1 MTALAAL
8 PERLRR
14 RGILERDVAR
24 LRREHPGLREVRDGA
39 GPVAL
44 FVSLT
49 EFVYQLKLEGMLG
62 KALQL
67 HGWRPVVLVQDSSWV
82 PRKYLGAFGIESFV
96 TLDPYV
102 DGAARGE
109 ARVEA
114 ARILEHDPTLAGV
127 RDLAF
132 HGAPIGRNVLAT
144 VSRALHEG
152 AVDLR
157 DPRVRAKL
165 AELLPRTLE
174 ATIAAERL
182 LDELRPE
189 LVLFLERNY
198 AAEAP
203 ISDVALARGTKVVQ
217 YVSGPQD
224 DTLVFKR
231 FTRETRREHPRS
243 LSQASWEA
251 VKRMPWTP
259 ERDAELDDEFA
270 KRYGNAWALS
280 RRIQGWTS
288 DRSRGD
294 VMAALGLDP
303 AKKTAVLYSHILW
316 DANMFYGEDL
326 FADQEEW
333 FVATVRAAAANPAV
347 NWIVKLHPANVWKLR
362 REGLEDVRDEE
373 TAIREAIG
381 EPPAHVAVVRPDSDI
396 STRSIFGVTDYGITI
411 RGSVGFELPCFGVP
425 VLTAGTG
432 FYSGRG
438 FTIDSATPEDYVGRL
453 RRIEEIPRLEPREVE
468 LARRHAYALFKLRPL
483 RFTSFLATIRPLE
496 EMGHPLDHD
505 VEIRVRT
512 REDLERAEDLRRF
525 AEWATES
532 RELDYLELG

>member
-1 MTALAAL
+1 VTALTAL

-62 KALQL
+62 KGVQL
-67 HGWRPVVLVQDSSWV
+67 AGWRPVVLVQETSWV
-82 PRKYLGAFGIESFV
+82 PRKYLSALGIESFV
-96 TLDPYV
+96 TLTPYV
-102 DGAARGE
+102 DDAARAE
-109 ARVEA
+109 AGEA
-114 ARILEHDPTLAGV
+114 AREILAGSPSLG
-127 RDLAF
+127 DLRELTF
-132 HGAPIGRNVLAT
+132 HGASIGRNVLAT

-157 DPRVRAKL
+157 QPQVRDEL
-165 AELLPRTLE
+165 ERLLPRTLE

-182 LDELRPE
+182 LDDLRPE

-203 ISDVALARGTKVVQ
+203 ISDVALRRGINVVQ

-231 FTRETRREHPRS
+231 FTPETRRAHPRS
-243 LSQASWEA
+243 LSEESWQR
-251 VKRMPWTP
+251 VLRMPWTAEH
-259 ERDAELDDEFA
+259 ERELDEEFSR
-270 KRYGNAWALS
+270 RYGNVWALS
-280 RRIQGWTS
+280 KRIQSWTS
-288 DRSRGD
+288 DRPRD
-294 VMAALGLDP
+294 EVMAALGLDP
-303 AKKTAVLYSHILW
+303 AKRTAVLYSHILW
-316 DANMFYGEDL
+316 DANMFYGDDL

-333 FVATVRAAAANPAV
+333 FVETVRAAAANPAV

-373 TAIREAIG
+373 TAIREALG
-381 EPPAHVAVVRPDSDI
+381 EVPPHVAVVRPDSEI

-438 FTIDSATPEDYVGRL
+438 FTIDSATPAEYLARL

-525 AEWATES
+525 ARWATES
-532 RELDYLELG
+532 RELDYLEL

>member
-1 MTALAAL
+1 MTVKD
-8 PERLRR
+8 RVRR
-14 RGILERDVAR
+14 RIVLERDVAR
-24 LRREHPGLREVRDGA
+24 LRRRVGPAFGSICDADG
-39 GPVAL
+39 PTAL

-49 EFVYQLKLEGMLG
+49 EFIFQLKLEGMLAKG
-62 KALQL
+62 LQL
-67 HGWRPVVLVQDSSWV
+67 EGWRPAVLIQAGSWV
-82 PRKYLGAFGIESFV
+82 PERYLRTFGVERLV
-96 TLDPYV
+96 TLPPYV
-102 DGAARGE
+102 DDAARAE
-109 ARVEA
+109 ADAA
-114 ARILEHDPTLAGV
+114 AREILAERSSLTDV
-127 RDLAF
+127 RDLTF

-157 DPRVRAKL
+157 DGRVREKL

-182 LDELRPE
+182 LDDVQPE

-203 ISDVALARGTKVVQ
+203 LSDVALVRGINVVQ

-243 LSQASWEA
+243 LSDESWKA
-251 VKRMPWTP
+251 VRAMPWTP
-259 ERDAELDDEFA
+259 EREAELDEEFA
-270 KRYGNAWALS
+270 KRYGNAWALT
-280 RRIQGWTS
+280 RRMQSWTS
-288 DRSRGD
+288 DRSRD
-294 VMAALGLDP
+294 EVMAALGLDP
-303 AKKTAVLYSHILW
+303 SKKTAVLYSHILW

-333 FVATVRAAAANPAV
+333 FVETIRAAAANPHV
-347 NWIVKLHPANVWKLR
+347 NWIVKLHPANVWKLK
-362 REGLEDVRDEE
+362 REGIEDARDEE
-373 TAIREAIG
+373 TAIREAVG
-381 EPPAHVAVVRPDSDI
+381 ELPPHVAVVRPDSEL

-425 VLTAGTG
+425 VVTAGTG

-438 FTIDSATPEDYVGRL
+438 FTIDSASADEYLARL
-453 RRIEEIPRLEPREVE
+453 RTIEEIPPLSPEQVE
-468 LARRHAYALFKLRPL
+468 LARRHAWALFRARPL
-483 RFTSFLATIRPLE
+483 RFTSFLATIRPLS

-512 REDLERAEDLRRF
+512 REELERAEDLRRF

-532 RELDYLELG
+532 RELDYLELAPD

>member
-1 MTALAAL
+1 MTVKD
-8 PERLRR
+8 RVRR
-14 RGILERDVAR
+14 RIVLERDVAR
-24 LRREHPGLREVRDGA
+24 LRRRVGPAFGSICDADG
-39 GPVAL
+39 PTAL

-49 EFVYQLKLEGMLG
+49 EFIFQLKLEGMLAKG
-62 KALQL
+62 LQL
-67 HGWRPVVLVQDSSWV
+67 EGWRPAVLIQAGSWV
-82 PRKYLGAFGIESFV
+82 PERYLRTFGVERLV
-96 TLDPYV
+96 TLPPYV
-102 DGAARGE
+102 DDAARAE
-109 ARVEA
+109 ADAA
-114 ARILEHDPTLAGV
+114 AREILAERSSLTDV
-127 RDLAF
+127 RDLTF

-157 DPRVRAKL
+157 DGRVREKL

-182 LDELRPE
+182 LDDVQPE

-203 ISDVALARGTKVVQ
+203 LSDVALVRGINVVQ

-243 LSQASWEA
+243 LSDESWKA
-251 VKRMPWTP
+251 VRAMPWTP
-259 ERDAELDDEFA
+259 EREAELDEEFA
-270 KRYGNAWALS
+270 KRYGNAWALT
-280 RRIQGWTS
+280 RRMQSWTS
-288 DRSRGD
+288 DRSRD
-294 VMAALGLDP
+294 EVMAALGLDP
-303 AKKTAVLYSHILW
+303 SKKTAVLYSHILW

-333 FVATVRAAAANPAV
+333 FVETIRATAANPHV
-347 NWIVKLHPANVWKLR
+347 NWIVKLHPANVWKLK
-362 REGLEDVRDEE
+362 REGIEAARDEE
-373 TAIREAIG
+373 TAIREAVG
-381 EPPAHVAVVRPDSDI
+381 ELPPHVAVVRPDSEL

-425 VLTAGTG
+425 VVTAGTG

-438 FTIDSATPEDYVGRL
+438 FTIDSASADEYLARL
-453 RRIEEIPRLEPREVE
+453 RTIEEIPPLSPEQVE
-468 LARRHAYALFKLRPL
+468 LARRHAWALFRARPL
-483 RFTSFLATIRPLE
+483 RFTSFLATIRPLS

-512 REDLERAEDLRRF
+512 REELERAEDLRRF

-532 RELDYLELG
+532 RELDYLELAPD